1 MKFCLIYR
9 KDEELRHKIL
19 SQIVGWSKN
28 TDFSKQEVNSNHFK
42 IIPNHPP
49 LESLSDLPLTLQ
61 AEYLEILDDK
71 IICHKTLIVD
81 TEVVLMPEEA
91 KKDILVEKEVVVEK
105 IPESTTIS

>member
-1 MKFCLIYR
+1 MAIQ
-9 KDEELRHKIL
+9 LRDQSHCKYD
-19 SQIVGWSKN
+19 QISLG
-28 TDFSKQEVNSNHFK
+28 EVMLRLD
-42 IIPNHPP
+42 PG
-49 LESLSDLPLTLQ
+49 EGDLPLTLQ

-91 KKDILVEKEVVVEK
+91 EMEILVEKEVVVEK